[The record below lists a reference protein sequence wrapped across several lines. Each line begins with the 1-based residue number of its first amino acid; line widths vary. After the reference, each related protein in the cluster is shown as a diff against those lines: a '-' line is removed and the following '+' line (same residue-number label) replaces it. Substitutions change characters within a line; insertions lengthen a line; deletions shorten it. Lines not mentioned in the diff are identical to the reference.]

1 MRRNYP
7 DLPMKH
13 LAMKSLFSF
22 QPSGLSFSACRK
34 WVMASGRLAE
44 GGEANSVAAIFLSIH
59 DNCNVNVKSQTSQ
72 AQVMPASASYQVL
85 HNKHT
90 QMLISRNKCVYE
102 RLLTEDIILSLVLC
116 VTVQC
121 CSVEV
126 LLFTGARTWTEEN
139 NNNIMRVTNTTNTN
153 T

>member
-1 MRRNYP
+1 
-7 DLPMKH
+7 MKH

-44 GGEANSVAAIFLSIH
+44 GGEANSVAAIFPSIH
-59 DNCNVNVKSQTSQ
+59 DNYNVSSDQCQSQTSQ
-72 AQVMPASASYQVL
+72 APHRWSEHRHHIRHCTRNTNVL
-85 HNKHT
+85 IFSK
-90 QMLISRNKCVYE
+90 QMYRWNIVNRGI
-102 RLLTEDIILSLVLC
+102 LTHDIFVSLVLC